1 MPADEEEDQE
11 LKRIRMAR
19 MQNILKQKQQ
29 AQVASQQHAPSLAEK
44 IDQVMQVLLAPAARN
59 YMEQIH
65 SNNVSAYNQIRQIL
79 FPPQITM
86 EIDQLIYYLRNG
98 MIRQGVITLVE
109 IQRLERRVLGVESRI
124 TVKKQGH
131 EATSLSSYMKTDD

>member
-1 MPADEEEDQE
+1 MPTDIDEDQE

-29 AQVASQQHAPSLAEK
+29 AQVESHAPSLAEK

-65 SNNVSAYNQIRQIL
+65 HNNITAYNQIRQIL
-79 FPPQITM
+79 FPPQITV

-109 IQRLERRVLGVESRI
+109 IQRLERKVMGVESRI
-124 TVKKQGH
+124 TVKRQGQ
-131 EATSLSSYMKTDD
+131 EATSLSSYMKADE